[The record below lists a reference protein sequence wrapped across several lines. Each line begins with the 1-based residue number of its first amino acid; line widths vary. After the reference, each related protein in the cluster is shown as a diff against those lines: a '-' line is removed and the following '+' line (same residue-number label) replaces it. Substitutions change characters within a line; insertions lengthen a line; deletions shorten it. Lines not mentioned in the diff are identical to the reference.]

1 MNYNNDHKKER
12 KQQKTKGTGRKYWYT
27 TKRKERKIMKIK
39 MKTAKNKKNRVTKR
53 SRKEKKGN
61 EEI

>member
-1 MNYNNDHKKER
+1 
-12 KQQKTKGTGRKYWYT
+12 
-27 TKRKERKIMKIK
+27 MKIK